1 MLEQVDGG
9 DLVVNK
15 GTESRPKDNIGPE
28 RELGGVEGYDAA
40 LKLAQVVFSPFEC
53 VFLYMHA
60 EAMTG

>member
-40 LKLAQVVFSPFEC
+40 LKLAQVKFSLFKLC
-53 VFLYMHA
+53 VLMHA
-60 EAMTG
+60 C